1 MILNSIMIRS
11 IFHTKSSTSQWKY
24 RSQTEAADA
33 LEEAGDVIAAAGR
46 PDEGVSLYGDVGSHE
61 FSGLLTAHPTCIANT
76 IMIHPKPE
84 RERWMTL
91 WNYKNGIPWS
101 WLQHVKIHQTY
112 QHLTQTYVILHTV
125 KHMPPCLDSPSAQS
139 HMAISSKVPG
149 WTIRTRP
156 LMTSPPMITAPRPMS
171 VAKARVYWVTK
182 YKQSSDPYNERKKM
196 LFNY

>member
-1 MILNSIMIRS
+1 MIWS
-11 IFHTKSSTSQWKY
+11 IFHTKSNMSQWKY

-33 LEEAGDVIAAAGR
+33 LEEVGDVIAAAGR
-46 PDEGVSLYGDVGSHE
+46 PDEGVSLHGDVGSHE

-84 RERWMTL
+84 RERWMIL

-101 WLQHVKIHQTY
+101 WLQNVNTHTQTY

-125 KHMPPCLDSPSAQS
+125 KHMPPCLDSPSVQR

-156 LMTSPPMITAPRPMS
+156 LMTSPPMKTAPRPVS
-171 VAKARVYWVTK
+171 VAKATVYWVTQ
-182 YKQSSDPYNERKKM
+182 YKQSSDPYNDRKKM